1 MTTRLVDTT
10 CTMDCPDACSLE
22 VSVKDDIVEEIRGR
36 DDYPTSGGFICSKV
50 SQFSR
55 RVYHD
60 SRLLYPMK
68 RKGAK
73 GEEDF
78 VRISWKEAIDEITDR
93 FRRIAA
99 EWGAEAILP
108 YHYGG
113 SNGALSDGF
122 SDSLYFA
129 RLGASRLAK
138 TICAAPTSEV
148 AQGMYGKMPGVAFED
163 YREAKCIIIWGAN
176 PRASNIHLV
185 PFLREAKRRGA
196 FIAMVDPRKNLSSQ
210 LVDLHLPVY
219 PGSDLPVALAMIRY
233 WQEQGRLDRHF
244 LESHGVGLDALLE
257 KAAPWSTEQA
267 AAEARID
274 PDAIRRLADV
284 YAAASPAVMRC
295 GWGIERNQNGGQAV
309 AAVLAMPA
317 LLGKFGLRGGGYTLS
332 NRGALQVESNRI
344 WDESGWQTRIINMTE
359 LGKVLTGDLSP
370 PIKGLF
376 VYNSNPAATVPD
388 QNAVLAGLARE
399 DLFTV
404 VFDQVMTDT
413 ARYADILLPAT
424 TFLEHEDIRAG
435 YGAYV
440 VGGIRAAIAPRGESR
455 SNHDVFSA
463 LGRAM
468 GYEDEALSWDGLEA
482 LKRVA
487 ATMRLN
493 GEQADPTL
501 LEAGKQQRYN
511 FPGDAP
517 VQFESVFPQT
527 SDGKIHLTPSSLG
540 QRAYDYRPVQEADY
554 PLALLSPAISRM
566 TNSTAGE
573 WSYPTLEVT
582 INPEDAA
589 ARRIDTGHVVRVH
602 NRLGEVHCH
611 ARVSDSTRV
620 GVVSIPKGAW
630 MKSSENGRT
639 ATALCPPT
647 VDNVGAGACFN
658 DARVEVER
666 M

>member
-1 MTTRLVDTT
+1 MTTKLVDTT
-10 CTMDCPDACSLE
+10 CVMDCPDACSLE

-36 DDYPTSGGFICSKV
+36 DDHPTSGGFICSKV
-50 SQFSR
+50 AQFSR

-78 VRISWKEAIDEITDR
+78 VRISWEEAIDEITDR

-113 SNGALSDGF
+113 SNGALTDGF

-185 PFLREAKRRGA
+185 PLLQEAKRRGA
-196 FIAMVDPRKNLSSQ
+196 FIAVVDPRRNLSSE
-210 LVDLHLPVY
+210 LVDLHLPIF
-219 PGSDLPVALAMIRY
+219 PGTDLPVALAMICY
-233 WQEQGRLDRHF
+233 WKEQGRLDRQF
-244 LESHGVGLDALLE
+244 LESHGVGLDTLLE
-257 KAAPWSTEQA
+257 KAAPWSIEQA
-267 AAEARID
+267 AAEARVD
-274 PDAIRRLADV
+274 PEAIRQLADV

-295 GWGIERNQNGGQAV
+295 GWGIERNRNGGQAV
-309 AAVLAMPA
+309 AAVLTMPA

-332 NRGALQVESNRI
+332 NRGALQVDSNQI
-344 WDESGWQTRIINMTE
+344 WDESGWQTRIINMIE
-359 LGKVLTGDLSP
+359 LGKVLNGDLSP
-370 PIKGLF
+370 SIKGLF

-388 QNAVLAGLARE
+388 QNAVIAGLARE

-424 TFLEHEDIRAG
+424 TFLEHEDIQVG

-440 VGGIRAAIAPRGESR
+440 VGGVRAAIAPRGESR

-468 GYEDEALSWDGLEA
+468 GYEDEVFSWNGLEA

-493 GEQADPTL
+493 GEQADSTL
-501 LEAGKQQRYN
+501 LEAGKQQTYN

-517 VQFESVFPQT
+517 VQFESVFPLT
-527 SDGKIHLTPSSLG
+527 SDKKIHLTPSALG
-540 QRAYDYRPVQEADY
+540 HGAYDYRPLRDAGY
-554 PLALLSPAISRM
+554 PLALLTPAISRM

-573 WSYPTLEVT
+573 WSYPILEVT
-582 INPEDAA
+582 IHPEDAST
-589 ARRIDTGHVVRVH
+589 RGIDTGNVVRVH
-602 NRLGEVHCH
+602 NLLGEVHCR

-658 DARVEVER
+658 DARVDVER

>member
-1 MTTRLVDTT
+1 
-10 CTMDCPDACSLE
+10 MDCPDACSLE

-36 DDYPTSGGFICSKV
+36 SDHPTSGGFICSKV

-73 GEEDF
+73 GNEDF
-78 VRISWKEAIDEITDR
+78 VRISWEEAIDQITDR
-93 FRRIAA
+93 FRRIAG

-163 YREAKCIIIWGAN
+163 YPDAKCVIIWGAN
-176 PRASNIHLV
+176 PKASNIHLV
-185 PFLREAKRRGA
+185 PFLQEAKRRGA
-196 FIAMVDPRKNLSSQ
+196 FIAVVDPRKNLSSQ

-233 WQEQGRLDRHF
+233 WKEQGRLDRQF
-244 LESHGVGLDALLE
+244 LESHGVGLDTLLE
-257 KAAPWSTEQA
+257 KAAPWSIEQA
-267 AAEARID
+267 AAEARVD
-274 PDAIRRLADV
+274 PEAIRRLADV
-284 YAAASPAVMRC
+284 YAETSPAVMRC

-376 VYNSNPAATVPD
+376 VYNANPAATVPD
-388 QNAVLAGLARE
+388 QNAVLAGLGRG

-424 TFLEHEDIRAG
+424 TFLEHEDIQVG

-440 VGGIRAAIAPRGESR
+440 IGGVRAAIAPRGESR
-455 SNHDVFSA
+455 PNHDVFSA

-468 GYEDEALSWDGLEA
+468 GFEEEAFSWDGLEA

-493 GEQADPTL
+493 GEQADPIL
-501 LEAGKQQRYN
+501 LEAGKLQRYN

-527 SDGKIHLTPSSLG
+527 SDGKIHLTPSALG

-554 PLALLSPAISRM
+554 PLALLTPAISRM

-589 ARRIDTGHVVRVH
+589 ARGIDTGNVVRVH
-602 NRLGEVHCH
+602 NQLGEVHCR

-639 ATALCPPT
+639 ATALCPSS

-658 DARVEVER
+658 DARVDVER
-666 M
+666 L